1 MKNNIASKS
10 IALISTAALLL
21 GLSAGAAFA
30 QQNLLANA
38 SFEAGVHN
46 ITATGNLPGWG
57 WVGPASDNSDYGV
70 AQSSTPP
77 NVAEQ
82 GDFYAYF
89 HGHPTDG
96 SQDCLGQS
104 VALTPG
110 SNYTFTCYLG
120 TDGTTLGSGALMYIL
135 IGTSFGIDYS
145 QDTLLVSFL
154 PNSSNAIP
162 YQKFTTNFT
171 ATTTSE
177 ILACHGV
184 DGASSIL
191 MDNASIVLAV
201 PTTPPLSLGLSPSNT
216 LVFTWAGTTNGVQ
229 LQANAS
235 LDTTNWVTLTNT
247 PETVGSNLQIV
258 LPAPA
263 SNQFYRLMVP

>member
-1 MKNNIASKS
+1 MKNNIASKRIS
-10 IALISTAALLL
+10 LISTAALLL
-21 GLSAGAAFA
+21 SLSTGAAFA
-30 QQNLLANA
+30 QQNLVANG
-38 SFEAGVHN
+38 SFESGAQTTMN
-46 ITATGNLPGWG
+46 NLPGWG
-57 WVGPASDNSDYGV
+57 WIGPADNNSDYGV
-70 AQSSTPP
+70 AQSGTAP
-77 NVAEQ
+77 NMAEA
-82 GDFYAYF
+82 GDFYAFF

-104 VALTPG
+104 ISLTPG
-110 SNYTFTCYLG
+110 SNYTFTCYLA

-135 IGTSFGIDYS
+135 IGTTFGIDYS

-177 ILACHGV
+177 ILAFHGV

-191 MDNASIVLAV
+191 LDNVSITLAV
-201 PTTPPLSLGLSPSNT
+201 PTAPPLNLGLSPSNT
-216 LVFTWAGTTNGVQ
+216 LVFTWPATNNAVQ

-247 PETVGSNLQIV
+247 PVTVGSNLQIV
-258 LPAPA
+258 LPAPG
-263 SNQFYRLMVP
+263 SNRFYRLMGP

>member
-1 MKNNIASKS
+1 VKKS
-10 IALISTAALLL
+10 ITSKIIAAISTAALVL

-30 QQNLLANA
+30 QTELISNG
-38 SFEAGVHN
+38 SFESGAQTTMN
-46 ITATGNLPGWG
+46 NLPGWP
-57 WVGPASDNSDYGV
+57 WVGPAGNNSDYGV

-77 NVAEQ
+77 DVAEA
-82 GDFYAYF
+82 GNFYAYF

-96 SQDCLGQS
+96 SQDCLGQD
-104 VALTPG
+104 VNLTVG
-110 SNYTFTCYLG
+110 SNYTFTCYLA

-145 QDTLLVSFL
+145 SDVLLVSFL

-171 ATTTSE
+171 ATTSSE
-177 ILACHGV
+177 ILAFHGV

-191 MDNASIVLAV
+191 LDNVSITLAV
-201 PTTPPLSLGLSPSNT
+201 PTPPPLNLSLSPSNT
-216 LVFTWAGTTNGVQ
+216 LVFTWPAATNGFRV
-229 LQANAS
+229 QANAT
-235 LDTTNWVTLTNT
+235 LARTNWVTLTNT
-247 PETVGSNLQIV
+247 RVTVGSNLQIV

-263 SNQFYRLMVP
+263 SNQFYRLMLP